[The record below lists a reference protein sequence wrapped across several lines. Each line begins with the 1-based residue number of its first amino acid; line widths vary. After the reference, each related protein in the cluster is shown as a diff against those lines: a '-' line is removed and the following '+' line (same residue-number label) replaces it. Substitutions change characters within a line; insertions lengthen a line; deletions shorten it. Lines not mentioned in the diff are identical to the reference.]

1 MRTTV
6 DVQPD
11 DSVHRLLT
19 MRVLPNRSVRARD
32 AWRAVLNAR
41 AESRHA
47 TCCRCRECGFVAFRA
62 LEHCP
67 VCGQWNGPFEPID
80 RRPADAH
87 AAYAPRSFHTWS
99 SRVARALRNAAFQ
112 RPRASSAPILS
123 ILTLVLLVGGYV
135 TVDQTCKAD
144 PVCRG
149 SGAPA
154 AVATETGLPASSDPF
169 LPVLPAPVYPFHSP
183 DATQVAADPQQGA
196 PVAVKPTRPMA
207 VAQAAPS
214 LRVPD
219 RTRAGAVREADWKGN
234 RDTAHR
240 TRAIRRV
247 SAHTGRARRVA
258 ASHAEI
264 AKLYRGH

>member
-1 MRTTV
+1 
-6 DVQPD
+6 
-11 DSVHRLLT
+11 
-19 MRVLPNRSVRARD
+19 MRVLPSRSVRARD

-67 VCGQWNGPFEPID
+67 VCGQWNGPFEPI
-80 RRPADAH
+80 RHTSADAH
-87 AAYAPRSFHTWS
+87 AAHAPRSFHTWS
-99 SRVARALRNAAFQ
+99 SRIARSMRNAAFQ

-135 TVDQTCKAD
+135 AVDQTCKAD

-154 AVATETGLPASSDPF
+154 AVATETMLPASNDPL
-169 LPVLPAPVYPFHSP
+169 LPVVPAPVYPFHSP
-183 DATQVAADPQQGA
+183 DETQVAASLPSGA
-196 PVAVKPTRPMA
+196 PLAAQPARKMA
-207 VAQAAPS
+207 IAQAAPS
-214 LRVPD
+214 LRPPD
-219 RTRAGAVREADWKGN
+219 RTRAGAVRVADWKGS

-247 SAHTGRARRVA
+247 SVHTGRTRRA
-258 ASHAEI
+258 AAGNAEL

>member
-1 MRTTV
+1 
-6 DVQPD
+6 
-11 DSVHRLLT
+11 

-67 VCGQWNGPFEPID
+67 VCGRWNWPFEPI
-80 RRPADAH
+80 RHTPADARAVH
-87 AAYAPRSFHTWS
+87 APRSFHTWS

-112 RPRASSAPILS
+112 RPRASSAPLLS

-135 TVDQTCKAD
+135 MVDQTCKAD

-149 SGAPA
+149 SAAPA
-154 AVATETGLPASSDPF
+154 AVATETMLQASNDPL
-169 LPVLPAPVYPFHSP
+169 LPVVPAPVYPFHSP
-183 DATQVAADPQQGA
+183 DQTQVAANPQQSA
-196 PVAVKPTRPMA
+196 PLAGKPARPIA

-214 LRVPD
+214 LRTPD
-219 RTRAGAVREADWKGN
+219 RPRAGAVRVADWKGN

-240 TRAIRRV
+240 PTRAIRRV
-247 SAHTGRARRVA
+247 SLHTGRTRRTA
-258 ASHAEI
+258 ANNAEL